1 MHSLEV
7 GKTGGIVISSRFS
20 NLILICSVAA
30 VLGAVSGNS
39 LDTEPLRW
47 GSLLRDHLRPG
58 EAPSAVASR
67 MYETFEQAKRPHPA
81 MQRDYLAED
90 DVIYLPSIDAGPGRA
105 EVASFGT
112 SQRAEV
118 DLGLTGGIQ
127 VAPVPDPRQAQPVLV
142 VDEAGAAP
150 HRVAEA
156 VAGPSIVHFPSE
168 EGGSEAPRESR
179 E

>member
-47 GSLLRDHLRPG
+47 GSLLRDHLPPK

-67 MYETFEQAKRPHPA
+67 MYETFEQAKRPRPVS
-81 MQRDYLAED
+81 QRDYLTED

-112 SQRAEV
+112 SQRAEI

-127 VAPVPDPRQAQPVLV
+127 ADPVSEPRQAQLEFVGGAS
-142 VDEAGAAP
+142 AGP

-156 VAGPSIVHFPSE
+156 VAGPSIVHFPSD
-168 EGGSEAPRESR
+168 EGGGEAPRGSR